1 MISTLSAVGRTKDI
15 LMLLQHAH
23 KERVQPDEIMYSVCL
38 QAVRLD
44 HSALSDF
51 RRLLLAKTEARVAHA
66 RAQWQ
71 REEEA
76 SFSSV
81 PSQDAQVRA
90 LALTRSLNPPDDW
103 GKGRRGLGGGREGEA
118 LSDEQLEHLLRK
130 ADKALAR
137 LSSHPEGPSRIPGE
151 REGEASLEEGAR
163 RRYANLV
170 WARATRLRKFAQGAG
185 SAMPWSPE
193 AGDMLAGGLAGA
205 LEGGPGKD
213 GGEGPGEETHTRS
226 WNWGGHKTLTS
237 LKLTARA
244 GSSDWKLHRVGSSGR
259 RGARGT
265 ESAGGARGTE
275 GAGGAR
281 GAWGQRASRSGGK
294 DGKKADAGGHYEAHE
309 MRLTRFSE
317 SRASRPPSWSGNHST
332 IGDRFRT
339 RAAQHVNASLALNA
353 RRHAVLPKPALG
365 EDTGGSRVSG
375 GGGFSSSSTSSSS
388 ITSDEGEED
397 LPPHLRNMRRRIK
410 RAGGSSVAADGLRP
424 PLNQDAGAPRPSP
437 AAASTSD
444 ISSGALSSPSPS
456 CVRKEGRLPPHLEG
470 LRRRV
475 PRHLR

>member
-1 MISTLSAVGRTKDI
+1 
-15 LMLLQHAH
+15 MLA
-23 KERVQPDEIMYSVCL
+23 E
-38 QAVRLD
+38 
-44 HSALSDF
+44 
-51 RRLLLAKTEARVAHA
+51 
-66 RAQWQ
+66 
-71 REEEA
+71 
-76 SFSSV
+76 
-81 PSQDAQVRA
+81 
-90 LALTRSLNPPDDW
+90 
-103 GKGRRGLGGGREGEA
+103 GGRA
-118 LSDEQLEHLLRK
+118 
-130 ADKALAR
+130 
-137 LSSHPEGPSRIPGE
+137 
-151 REGEASLEEGAR
+151 
-163 RRYANLV
+163 
-170 WARATRLRKFAQGAG
+170 
-185 SAMPWSPE
+185 
-193 AGDMLAGGLAGA
+193 
-205 LEGGPGKD
+205 GGPGKD
-213 GGEGPGEETHTRS
+213 GGEGPGKETQTPS
-226 WNWGGHKTLTS
+226 WNWGRHKTLTS

-244 GSSDWKLHRVGSSGR
+244 GSSEWKLHRVGSSGR
-259 RGARGT
+259 RGAL
-265 ESAGGARGTE
+265 GTE
-275 GAGGAR
+275 GAEGAR
-281 GAWGQRASRSGGK
+281 GAWVPRASRSGVK
-294 DGKKADAGGHYEAHE
+294 NGKKADAGGKYEAQE
-309 MRLTRFSE
+309 MRLTRFSQA
-317 SRASRPPSWSGNHST
+317 RANRPPSWSGNNST
-332 IGDRFRT
+332 VGDRFRT